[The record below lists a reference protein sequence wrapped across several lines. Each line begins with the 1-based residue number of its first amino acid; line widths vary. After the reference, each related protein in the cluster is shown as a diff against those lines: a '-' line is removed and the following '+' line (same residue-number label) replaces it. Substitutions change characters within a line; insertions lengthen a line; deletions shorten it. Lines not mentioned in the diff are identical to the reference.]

1 MGNIKFE
8 VSMVF
13 SNAHALKDVVR
24 EYAMKERYGLR
35 FVKNELTRVTIVC
48 QESYK

>member
-1 MGNIKFE
+1 MIFP
-8 VSMVF
+8 
-13 SNAHALKDVVR
+13 NAHTLKDAVR

-48 QESYK
+48 QGSYK